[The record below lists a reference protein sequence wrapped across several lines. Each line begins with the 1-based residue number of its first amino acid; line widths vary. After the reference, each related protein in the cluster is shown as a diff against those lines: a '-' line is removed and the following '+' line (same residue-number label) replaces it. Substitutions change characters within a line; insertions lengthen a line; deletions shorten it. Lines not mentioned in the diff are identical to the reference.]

1 VEAAIVHSAMVST
14 EHRSCSSAE
23 EDADVDVEQDPD
35 FVHSLDRASK
45 RPRGTASTK
54 VAATLDRTKTSIC
67 KSAMIMATFLNDVAA
82 DPSLILSRS
91 TTHRHRQQDLQR
103 H

>member
-35 FVHSLDRASK
+35 FLYSLVRASK
-45 RPRGTASTK
+45 CPHRTDSTK
-54 VAATLDRTKTSIC
+54 VSATLDRTKQA
-67 KSAMIMATFLNDVAA
+67 SAN
-82 DPSLILSRS
+82 
-91 TTHRHRQQDLQR
+91 RQ
-103 H
+103 